1 MKYEA
6 HDVSSLR
13 IVSGSEDCGRCFNSI
28 IPRVNV
34 MPRFG
39 RGKQDISA
47 HLGRYKLDH
56 LLSQLKPEE
65 HLAVDLKFTEPTRDL
80 RLLLCNLLRTSLES
94 VVSNINPHRDE

>member
-6 HDVSSLR
+6 HDASSLR
-13 IVSGSEDCGRCFNSI
+13 ILSGSEDCGGCFNSI

-34 MPRFG
+34 LPRFG
-39 RGKQDISA
+39 RGKPDIPA

-80 RLLLCNLLRTSLES
+80 TLLLCNLLRGSLKS

>member
-13 IVSGSEDCGRCFNSI
+13 IVSGSKDCGGCFNSI

-34 MPRFG
+34 LPRFG
-39 RGKQDISA
+39 RGKQDIPA
-47 HLGRYKLDH
+47 HLGRYKLDP

-80 RLLLCNLLRTSLES
+80 RLLLCNLLRASLKS
-94 VVSNINPHRDE
+94 VGSNINSRRDE